1 MKQCK
6 WCKEHKPDDEMK
18 KDKRYVDG
26 LAFCCK
32 KCHNSRD
39 RKRARFS
46 VEEKLSWPE
55 GYRICIVCEEMLPYD
70 AFGKDRTLWK
80 GIANQCK
87 KCRKPISKRYY
98 DKWLKDNPE
107 MRMLVSARSRA
118 KRYNYPFDITI
129 EDIVIPE
136 FCPVLGIKLERNGG
150 SCNYATPSLDKMIP
164 ELGYV
169 KGNINVISW
178 RANWIKQNATLE
190 EITKLVKWMSNDS
203 CTI

>member
-1 MKQCK
+1 
-6 WCKEHKPDDEMK
+6 
-18 KDKRYVDG
+18 
-26 LAFCCK
+26 
-32 KCHNSRD
+32 
-39 RKRARFS
+39 
-46 VEEKLSWPE
+46 
-55 GYRICIVCEEMLPYD
+55 
-70 AFGKDRTLWK
+70 
-80 GIANQCK
+80 
-87 KCRKPISKRYY
+87 
-98 DKWLKDNPE
+98 